1 VTAWPTLYARL
12 LVRLPQLTGWSAVQV
27 FDGPPVTGDVPTD
40 YCTVGFV
47 IREDF
52 AGSFDTEIGPGDL
65 TVESGTIRSE
75 IVCSTGDVD
84 LPTVRGRAFALAD
97 AWRAETV
104 ANPTWGVL
112 NQGSATSIAIDVEPA
127 QTSAGSVQR
136 LTVTLSY
143 TALV

>member
-1 VTAWPTLYARL
+1 MTAWPTLYARL
-12 LVRLPQLTGWSAVQV
+12 LVRLPQLAGWSAVEL

-47 IREDF
+47 LREDF
-52 AGSFDTEIGPGDL
+52 AGSFESTAGPGDL
-65 TVESGTIRSE
+65 TVEVGTLRSE

-84 LPTVRGRAFALAD
+84 LPTVRARAFALAD
-97 AWRAETV
+97 AVRAEV
-104 ANPTWGVL
+104 ARDPTWGVL
-112 NQGSATSIAIDVEPA
+112 PQGSSSSLAVDVEPG
-127 QTSAGSVQR
+127 QTTSGSVQR